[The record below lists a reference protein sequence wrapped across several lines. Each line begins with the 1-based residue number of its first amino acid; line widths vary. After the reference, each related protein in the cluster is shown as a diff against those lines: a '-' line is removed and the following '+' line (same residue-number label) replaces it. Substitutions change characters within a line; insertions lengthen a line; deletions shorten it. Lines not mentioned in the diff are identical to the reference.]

1 MRSLVIVD
9 PGFASA
15 GFDSQVQAVAVRKVI
30 FLGDGLAFLI
40 LESVSGLTI
49 LAIVT
54 PRRRFS
60 VLLLWMLLNYLNLG
74 EYFRVLLNKES
85 T

>member
-15 GFDSQVQAVAVRKVI
+15 GFDSQVKAVAVRKVI

-54 PRRRFS
+54 PR
-60 VLLLWMLLNYLNLG
+60 G
-74 EYFRVLLNKES
+74 
-85 T
+85 